1 MIQLRFQ
8 QKFAFLFAFSKHFR
22 KCWVSE
28 DELECA
34 TDPKIFF
41 CRPLWTNLQV
51 GSLRLFL
58 DMRVWVLTKQ
68 TSAKIVRKFATR
80 GSIGFYDCRNFSFT
94 DSSLTDAF
102 TWLVLAFTDQFMGL
116 ANIKLQSKSFTLDP
130 KDYWVQVKFLLHQMA
145 AIQLS
150 ELCSK
155 NPLKFNRTQII
166 LQVQLSR

>member
-1 MIQLRFQ
+1 MRQI
-8 QKFAFLFAFSKHFR
+8 
-22 KCWVSE
+22 
-28 DELECA
+28 
-34 TDPKIFF
+34 PKYFF

-58 DMRVWVLTKQ
+58 GMRVWVLTKQ

-80 GSIGFYDCRNFSFT
+80 GSIGFYDWRNFSFS

>member
-1 MIQLRFQ
+1 MRQIPKYFFVALFEQICKLAAWGF
-8 QKFAFLFAFSKHFR
+8 FWACAFG
-22 KCWVSE
+22 
-28 DELECA
+28 
-34 TDPKIFF
+34 PK
-41 CRPLWTNLQV
+41 
-51 GSLRLFL
+51 
-58 DMRVWVLTKQ
+58 TKQ
-68 TSAKIVRKFATR
+68 TSAKIVCKFATR
-80 GSIGFYDCRNFSFT
+80 GSIGFYDWRNFSFT

-102 TWLVLAFTDQFMGL
+102 TWLVLAFMDQFMGL